1 MIDLL
6 ISFHTPLMFFL
17 APDFREMNKRLLP
30 SSVDDVQS
38 KYTHLSVD
46 MSIGDAKYGKCLF
59 FP

>member
-1 MIDLL
+1 
-6 ISFHTPLMFFL
+6 MFFL
-17 APDFREMNKRLLP
+17 APDFREINKRLLP

-59 FP
+59 SHDLNFFGNQS